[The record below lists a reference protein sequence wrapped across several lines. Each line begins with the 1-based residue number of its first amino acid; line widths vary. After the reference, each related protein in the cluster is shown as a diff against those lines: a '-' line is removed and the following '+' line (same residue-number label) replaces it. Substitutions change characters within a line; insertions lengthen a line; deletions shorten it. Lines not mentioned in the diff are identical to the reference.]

1 MCYEESF
8 FRRWAKRRAQQREES
23 KPVVEHAAPATQ
35 PGQPAPI
42 PTEAKKRKEVER
54 ELDTV

>member
-8 FRRWAKRRAQQREES
+8 FQRWAKKRAQQREQP
-23 KPVVEHAAPATQ
+23 KPVVERTAPATQ
-35 PGQPAPI
+35 PDRPAPI

-54 ELDTV
+54 ERETV